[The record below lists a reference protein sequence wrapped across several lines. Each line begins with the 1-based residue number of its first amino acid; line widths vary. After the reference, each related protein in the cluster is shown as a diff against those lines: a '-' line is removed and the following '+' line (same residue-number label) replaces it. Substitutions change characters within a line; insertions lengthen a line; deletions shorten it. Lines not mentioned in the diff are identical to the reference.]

1 MNAPTTMPKFKVGD
15 MLMHRGKRYTVSAV
29 SFTTPTEYSYVF
41 NNDGISRFGMT
52 IDKEARVISMVPRG
66 GRKSRK
72 PRKSRKTR
80 KTRKTRRRRTH
91 RRM

>member
-72 PRKSRKTR
+72 SRKTR
-80 KTRKTRRRRTH
+80 KTRKSRKTRRRRSH

>member
-72 PRKSRKTR
+72 SRKTR
-80 KTRKTRRRRTH
+80 KTRKSRKTRRRSH